1 MADALNEVANFH
13 TKLVKTLRC
22 NKTSVWG
29 IIISIYVNLLHL
41 YQIGKKKKF
50 AFMSDNNHL
59 HCYTFLVRFYLYL

>member
-13 TKLVKTLRC
+13 TKLVKTLQC

-41 YQIGKKKKF
+41 YQIGKEKF
-50 AFMSDNNHL
+50 AFISDNNHL
-59 HCYTFLVRFYLYL
+59 HCYTFLVSFYLYL